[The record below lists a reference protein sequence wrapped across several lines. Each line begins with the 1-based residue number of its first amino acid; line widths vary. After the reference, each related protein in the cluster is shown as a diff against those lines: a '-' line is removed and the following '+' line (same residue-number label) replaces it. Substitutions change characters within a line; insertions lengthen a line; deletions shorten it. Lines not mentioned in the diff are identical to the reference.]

1 MSEASALL
9 RLQEIDLELM
19 RTKKTAEAL
28 PQRQK
33 VAAAR
38 AAAKKVAG

>member
-28 PQRQK
+28 PQRRRWPPPRSRQEG
-33 VAAAR
+33 R
-38 AAAKKVAG
+38 R